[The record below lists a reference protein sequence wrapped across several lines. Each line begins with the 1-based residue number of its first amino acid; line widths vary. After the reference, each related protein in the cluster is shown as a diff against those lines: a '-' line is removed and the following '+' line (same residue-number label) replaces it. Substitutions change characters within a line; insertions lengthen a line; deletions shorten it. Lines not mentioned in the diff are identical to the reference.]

1 MSMLHRSFK
10 PAKCKTALK
19 LAVSRIKL
27 LKNKRD
33 VQLKQL
39 KREVAQ
45 LLESGQDRTARIR
58 VEHVVREEKTTAA
71 YELIEIYCELI
82 VARLPIIE
90 SQKNCPIDLKEAISS
105 VIFAAP
111 RCADVPELMDIRK
124 QFTAKYGKDFVSAAI
139 ELRPDCGVGRM
150 LVEKLSAKAP
160 DIQTKIKIL
169 STIAEEHNVKWDPNS
184 LEEQD
189 TRPPEDILN
198 GPNTFEKASKIY
210 VEPHVQVPPS
220 HDDKGPPNVRS
231 SPHLRN
237 PDSDIGAKGGAT
249 FGTFQADMGSSGN
262 ETEETES
269 RHSYSGSGN
278 ALSMGRQNW
287 NMEFKDATAAAQA
300 AAESAERASM
310 AARAAAELS
319 SRAKV
324 IKQYSMKSH
333 KSSTDVLSGEGS
345 QKHSSSESRGEHLA
359 KRPVS
364 NAFPG
369 RNSSIHDEIDHAER
383 DIVAGATESF
393 YRDGHKDS
401 ATSTWSASLKSTTA
415 SIDKN
420 PLANSSQQTD
430 RYPQKTL
437 SELKNRES
445 LGRVSLKKQSSNNE
459 IEILGELN
467 DGTESENSNNEIE
480 FVGELNDGTEFENV
494 NYIGD
499 LGTRRQSS
507 RASSDSYSR
516 TFINDH
522 NDILNL
528 NHPKLG
534 SGAGQRPFV
543 IDEGNTHNEIEFV
556 GELNDGTESEN
567 VNYIGDLG
575 TRRQSSRASSDS
587 YSRTFINDRNDI
599 LNLNHPKLGSGA
611 GQRPFVIDEGNTHSD
626 NEKTTS
632 YDKGSVVFDEYGSD
646 DGDDYKFDV
655 ENEFK
660 GQESSLYFSSP
671 GRKSAVNLL
680 ENTDAWRHGKNMD
693 EPFEKSISQSH
704 SFGGRHSSHV
714 FPESS
719 SVPTEPHDSLD
730 ATFDNSDDQSS
741 DDNENLEKSKFVA
754 NTEPGIYPSKQDV
767 YERNSELNKSASHGL
782 IGSSSAEK
790 EHVAYKR
797 KPSLPPSSVDSDP
810 MEVRLETNQ
819 GKEFHALSDRKFG
832 NSDLPSSKYEIS
844 GSDSSIEDKEHMPQ
858 LPDTWKDNELLK
870 ESSLESGNELKF
882 GKLTGGLRNKGLR
895 RPPYSRDPS
904 GHASLFKQASGDSSS
919 KIEQFSPSVMVR
931 TTINPDAHNQ
941 EPHNQKVTSKQSKG
955 PSSKDLVSSSDSD
968 NDDSEQLSPQNI
980 SINQEP
986 YNRKVGTEVN
996 ENSSSNIR
1004 IPFFDADTS
1013 DSEEDLPKKTSTSN
1027 IRPITG
1033 FSRRTKAASS
1043 STRSSYLKPTDGS
1056 EASLTPDY
1064 GARRKSSSRS
1074 SYATEVPAKPLSQT
1088 KSSDHLGS
1096 YERRVTAEQST
1107 SKPMPASKRSLNEE
1121 SLKSSTRKY
1130 SASSLPKI
1138 RASGSSEISESAS
1151 PSTETPPTE
1160 KASHVHPKLP
1170 DYDALAAQFQSLRR
1184 SRE

>member
-27 LKNKRD
+27 LKNKREA
-33 VQLKQL
+33 QLKQL

-82 VARLPIIE
+82 VARLSIIE

-111 RCADVPELMDIRK
+111 RCADIPELMDIRK
-124 QFTAKYGKDFVSAAI
+124 QFTAKYGKDFVSSAI

-160 DIQTKIKIL
+160 DGQTKMKIL

-198 GPNTFEKASKIY
+198 GPNTFEKAI
-210 VEPHVQVPPS
+210 
-220 HDDKGPPNVRS
+220 
-231 SPHLRN
+231 
-237 PDSDIGAKGGAT
+237 
-249 FGTFQADMGSSGN
+249 
-262 ETEETES
+262 
-269 RHSYSGSGN
+269 
-278 ALSMGRQNW
+278 
-287 NMEFKDATAAAQA
+287 
-300 AAESAERASM
+300 
-310 AARAAAELS
+310 
-319 SRAKV
+319 
-324 IKQYSMKSH
+324 
-333 KSSTDVLSGEGS
+333 
-345 QKHSSSESRGEHLA
+345 
-359 KRPVS
+359 S

-369 RNSSIHDEIDHAER
+369 RISSIHDEQIDHAER
-383 DIVAGATESF
+383 DILAGATESF
-393 YRDGHKDS
+393 YRDEHKDN
-401 ATSTWSASLKSTTA
+401 ATYTWSASSKSTTA
-415 SIDKN
+415 SIYKN
-420 PLANSSQQTD
+420 PLANISQETD

-445 LGRVSLKKQSSNNE
+445 LGGVSLKKQSSNNE
-459 IEILGELN
+459 IKILGELN
-467 DGTESENSNNEIE
+467 DDTESENSNNEIE
-480 FVGELNDGTEFENV
+480 FFGELNDGTESEKV

-507 RASSDSYSR
+507 RASSDSYSH

-522 NDILNL
+522 NDNLNL
-528 NHPKLG
+528 NHTKLG
-534 SGAGQRPFV
+534 SDVGQRPFV
-543 IDEGNTHNEIEFV
+543 IDEGN
-556 GELNDGTESEN
+556 S
-567 VNYIGDLG
+567 
-575 TRRQSSRASSDS
+575 
-587 YSRTFINDRNDI
+587 
-599 LNLNHPKLGSGA
+599 
-611 GQRPFVIDEGNTHSD
+611 HSD

-655 ENEFK
+655 QNEFK

-680 ENTDAWRHGKNMD
+680 ENTDTWRHGKNME

-704 SFGGRHSSHV
+704 SFSGQHSTHV
-714 FPESS
+714 FPESYT
-719 SVPTEPHDSLD
+719 VPTEPRDSLD
-730 ATFDNSDDQSS
+730 ATYDNSDDQSS

-754 NTEPGIYPSKQDV
+754 NTEPGIYPSKQDD

-782 IGSSSAEK
+782 IGSSSAEM

-797 KPSLPPSSVDSDP
+797 EPLLPPSSVDSDP
-810 MEVRLETNQ
+810 MEVRLEKNQ
-819 GKEFHALSDRKFG
+819 GKEFHAVSDRKFG
-832 NSDLPSSKYEIS
+832 NSDLPSSKHEITGLHS
-844 GSDSSIEDKEHMPQ
+844 RIEDKEHMPQ

-870 ESSLESGNELKF
+870 ESSLESGNELRF

-895 RPPYSRDPS
+895 RPPYSRDQS

-919 KIEQFSPSVMVR
+919 KIEQFSSSVMVR

-941 EPHNQKVTSKQSKG
+941 EPHNQKVTSKQSKE
-955 PSSKDLVSSSDSD
+955 PSSKDLVFSSDSD

-986 YNRKVGTEVN
+986 YNRKLGTELN
-996 ENSSSNIR
+996 KNSSSNIP
-1004 IPFFDADTS
+1004 IPYFDVDTS
-1013 DSEEDLPKKTSTSN
+1013 DSEEDLPKQASTRN
-1027 IRPITG
+1027 VRPITV
-1033 FSRRTKAASS
+1033 FSRRTKAPSS
-1043 STRSSYLKPTDGS
+1043 STRSSYLKATDGS

-1074 SYATEVPAKPLSQT
+1074 SHATEVPAKPMSQT
-1088 KSSDHLGS
+1088 KSLDHLGS
-1096 YERRVTAEQST
+1096 SERHVTAEQST

-1130 SASSLPKI
+1130 SSSSLPKTQT
-1138 RASGSSEISESAS
+1138 SGSSKISESAS
-1151 PSTETPPTE
+1151 PSMETPPTE

-1170 DYDALAAQFQSLRR
+1170 DYDTLAAKFQSLRR
-1184 SRE
+1184 SSE

>member
-27 LKNKRD
+27 LKNKREA
-33 VQLKQL
+33 QLKQL

-82 VARLPIIE
+82 VARLSIIE

-111 RCADVPELMDIRK
+111 RCADIPELMDIRK
-124 QFTAKYGKDFVSAAI
+124 QFTAKYGKDFVSSAI

-160 DIQTKIKIL
+160 DGQTKMKIL

-198 GPNTFEKASKIY
+198 GPNTFEKAI
-210 VEPHVQVPPS
+210 
-220 HDDKGPPNVRS
+220 
-231 SPHLRN
+231 
-237 PDSDIGAKGGAT
+237 
-249 FGTFQADMGSSGN
+249 
-262 ETEETES
+262 
-269 RHSYSGSGN
+269 
-278 ALSMGRQNW
+278 
-287 NMEFKDATAAAQA
+287 
-300 AAESAERASM
+300 
-310 AARAAAELS
+310 
-319 SRAKV
+319 
-324 IKQYSMKSH
+324 
-333 KSSTDVLSGEGS
+333 
-345 QKHSSSESRGEHLA
+345 
-359 KRPVS
+359 S

-369 RNSSIHDEIDHAER
+369 RISSIHDEQIDHAER
-383 DIVAGATESF
+383 DILAGATESF
-393 YRDGHKDS
+393 YRDEHKDN
-401 ATSTWSASLKSTTA
+401 ATYTWSASSKSTTA
-415 SIDKN
+415 SIYKN
-420 PLANSSQQTD
+420 PLANISQETD

-445 LGRVSLKKQSSNNE
+445 LGGVSLKKQSSNNE
-459 IEILGELN
+459 IKILGELN
-467 DGTESENSNNEIE
+467 DDTESENSNNEIE
-480 FVGELNDGTEFENV
+480 FFGELNDGTESEKV

-507 RASSDSYSR
+507 RASSDSYSH

-522 NDILNL
+522 NDNLNL
-528 NHPKLG
+528 NHTKLG
-534 SGAGQRPFV
+534 SDVGQRPFV
-543 IDEGNTHNEIEFV
+543 IDEGN
-556 GELNDGTESEN
+556 S
-567 VNYIGDLG
+567 
-575 TRRQSSRASSDS
+575 
-587 YSRTFINDRNDI
+587 
-599 LNLNHPKLGSGA
+599 
-611 GQRPFVIDEGNTHSD
+611 HSD

-655 ENEFK
+655 QNEFK

-680 ENTDAWRHGKNMD
+680 ENTDTWRHGKNME

-704 SFGGRHSSHV
+704 SFSGQHSTHV
-714 FPESS
+714 FPESYT
-719 SVPTEPHDSLD
+719 VPTEPRDSLD
-730 ATFDNSDDQSS
+730 ATYDNSDDQSS

-754 NTEPGIYPSKQDV
+754 NTEPGIYPSKQDD
-767 YERNSELNKSASHGL
+767 YGRNSELSKSASHGL
-782 IGSSSAEK
+782 IGSSSAEM

-797 KPSLPPSSVDSDP
+797 EPLLPPSSVDSDP
-810 MEVRLETNQ
+810 MEVRLEKNQ
-819 GKEFHALSDRKFG
+819 GKEFHAVSDRKFG
-832 NSDLPSSKYEIS
+832 NSDLPSSKHEITGLHS
-844 GSDSSIEDKEHMPQ
+844 RIEDKEHMPQ

-870 ESSLESGNELKF
+870 ESSLESGNELRF

-895 RPPYSRDPS
+895 RPPYSRDQL

-919 KIEQFSPSVMVR
+919 KIEQFSSSVMVR

-941 EPHNQKVTSKQSKG
+941 EPHNQKVTSKQSKE
-955 PSSKDLVSSSDSD
+955 PSSKDLVFSSDSD

-986 YNRKVGTEVN
+986 YNRKLGTELN
-996 ENSSSNIR
+996 KNSSSNIP
-1004 IPFFDADTS
+1004 IPYFDVDTS
-1013 DSEEDLPKKTSTSN
+1013 DSEEDLPKQASTRN
-1027 IRPITG
+1027 VRPITV
-1033 FSRRTKAASS
+1033 FSRRTKAPSS
-1043 STRSSYLKPTDGS
+1043 STRSSYLKATDGS

-1074 SYATEVPAKPLSQT
+1074 SHATEVPAKPMSQT
-1088 KSSDHLGS
+1088 KSLDHLGS
-1096 YERRVTAEQST
+1096 SERHVTAEQST

-1130 SASSLPKI
+1130 SSSSLPKTQT
-1138 RASGSSEISESAS
+1138 SGSSKISESAS
-1151 PSTETPPTE
+1151 PSMETPPTE

-1170 DYDALAAQFQSLRR
+1170 DYDTLAAKFQSLRR
-1184 SRE
+1184 SSE

>member
-27 LKNKRD
+27 LKNKREA
-33 VQLKQL
+33 QLKQL

-82 VARLPIIE
+82 VARLSIIE

-111 RCADVPELMDIRK
+111 RCADIPELMDIRK
-124 QFTAKYGKDFVSAAI
+124 QFTAKYGKDFVSSAI

-160 DIQTKIKIL
+160 DGQTKMKIL

-210 VEPHVQVPPS
+210 VEPHVQVPPI
-220 HDDKGPPNVRS
+220 HDGKGPPSVPILPKHDVPGNFFEHNARS
-231 SPHLRN
+231 SSRLRN
-237 PDSDIGAKGGAT
+237 SDSDIGAEGGAT

-269 RHSYSGSGN
+269 RHSYSGSGD
-278 ALSMGRQNW
+278 APSMGRQNW

-345 QKHSSSESRGEHLA
+345 QKYSASESQGEHLA

-369 RNSSIHDEIDHAER
+369 RISSIHDEQIDHAER
-383 DIVAGATESF
+383 DILAGATESF
-393 YRDGHKDS
+393 YRDEHKDN
-401 ATSTWSASLKSTTA
+401 ATYTWSASSKSTTA
-415 SIDKN
+415 SIYKN
-420 PLANSSQQTD
+420 PLANISQETD

-445 LGRVSLKKQSSNNE
+445 LGGVSLKKQSSNNE
-459 IEILGELN
+459 IKILGELN
-467 DGTESENSNNEIE
+467 DDTESENSNNEIE
-480 FVGELNDGTEFENV
+480 FFGELNDGTESEKV

-507 RASSDSYSR
+507 RASSDSYSH

-522 NDILNL
+522 NDNLNL
-528 NHPKLG
+528 NHTKLG
-534 SGAGQRPFV
+534 SDVGQRPFV
-543 IDEGNTHNEIEFV
+543 IDEGN
-556 GELNDGTESEN
+556 S
-567 VNYIGDLG
+567 
-575 TRRQSSRASSDS
+575 
-587 YSRTFINDRNDI
+587 
-599 LNLNHPKLGSGA
+599 
-611 GQRPFVIDEGNTHSD
+611 HSD

-655 ENEFK
+655 QNEFK

-680 ENTDAWRHGKNMD
+680 ENTDTWRHGKNME

-704 SFGGRHSSHV
+704 SFSGQHSTHV
-714 FPESS
+714 FPESYT
-719 SVPTEPHDSLD
+719 VPTEPRDSLD
-730 ATFDNSDDQSS
+730 ATYDNSDDQSS

-754 NTEPGIYPSKQDV
+754 NTEPGIYPSKQDD
-767 YERNSELNKSASHGL
+767 YGRNSELSKSASHGL
-782 IGSSSAEK
+782 IGSSSAEM

-797 KPSLPPSSVDSDP
+797 EPLLPPSSVDSDP
-810 MEVRLETNQ
+810 MEVRLEKNQ
-819 GKEFHALSDRKFG
+819 GKEFHAVSDRKFG
-832 NSDLPSSKYEIS
+832 NSDLPSSKHEITGLHS
-844 GSDSSIEDKEHMPQ
+844 RIEDKEHMPQ

-870 ESSLESGNELKF
+870 ESSLESGNELRF

-895 RPPYSRDPS
+895 RPPYSRDQL

-919 KIEQFSPSVMVR
+919 KIEQFSSSVMVR

-941 EPHNQKVTSKQSKG
+941 EPHNQKVTSKQSKE
-955 PSSKDLVSSSDSD
+955 PSSKDLVFSSDSD

-986 YNRKVGTEVN
+986 YNRKLGTELN
-996 ENSSSNIR
+996 KNSSSNIP
-1004 IPFFDADTS
+1004 IPYFDVDTS
-1013 DSEEDLPKKTSTSN
+1013 DSEEDLPKQASTRN
-1027 IRPITG
+1027 VRPITV
-1033 FSRRTKAASS
+1033 FSRRTKAPSS
-1043 STRSSYLKPTDGS
+1043 STRSSYLKATDGS

-1074 SYATEVPAKPLSQT
+1074 SHATEVPAKPMSQT
-1088 KSSDHLGS
+1088 KSLDHLGS
-1096 YERRVTAEQST
+1096 SERHVTAEQST

-1130 SASSLPKI
+1130 SSSSLPKTQT
-1138 RASGSSEISESAS
+1138 SGSSKISESAS
-1151 PSTETPPTE
+1151 PSMETPPTE

-1170 DYDALAAQFQSLRR
+1170 DYDTLAAKFQSLRR
-1184 SRE
+1184 SSE

>member
-27 LKNKRD
+27 LKNKREA
-33 VQLKQL
+33 QLKQL

-82 VARLPIIE
+82 VARLSIIE

-111 RCADVPELMDIRK
+111 RCADIPELMDIRK
-124 QFTAKYGKDFVSAAI
+124 QFTAKYGKDFVSSAI

-160 DIQTKIKIL
+160 DGQTKMKIL

-198 GPNTFEKASKIY
+198 GPNTFEKAI
-210 VEPHVQVPPS
+210 
-220 HDDKGPPNVRS
+220 
-231 SPHLRN
+231 
-237 PDSDIGAKGGAT
+237 
-249 FGTFQADMGSSGN
+249 
-262 ETEETES
+262 
-269 RHSYSGSGN
+269 
-278 ALSMGRQNW
+278 
-287 NMEFKDATAAAQA
+287 
-300 AAESAERASM
+300 
-310 AARAAAELS
+310 
-319 SRAKV
+319 
-324 IKQYSMKSH
+324 
-333 KSSTDVLSGEGS
+333 
-345 QKHSSSESRGEHLA
+345 
-359 KRPVS
+359 S

-369 RNSSIHDEIDHAER
+369 RISSIHDEQIDHAER
-383 DIVAGATESF
+383 DLLAGATESF
-393 YRDGHKDS
+393 YRDEHKDN
-401 ATSTWSASLKSTTA
+401 ATDTWSASSKSTTA
-415 SIDKN
+415 SIYKN
-420 PLANSSQQTD
+420 PLANISQETD

-445 LGRVSLKKQSSNNE
+445 LGGVSLKKQSSNNE
-459 IEILGELN
+459 IKILGELN
-467 DGTESENSNNEIE
+467 DDTESENSNNEIE
-480 FVGELNDGTEFENV
+480 FFGELNDGTESEKV

-507 RASSDSYSR
+507 RASSDSYSH

-522 NDILNL
+522 NDNLNL
-528 NHPKLG
+528 NHTKLG
-534 SGAGQRPFV
+534 SDVGQRPFV
-543 IDEGNTHNEIEFV
+543 IDEGN
-556 GELNDGTESEN
+556 S
-567 VNYIGDLG
+567 
-575 TRRQSSRASSDS
+575 
-587 YSRTFINDRNDI
+587 
-599 LNLNHPKLGSGA
+599 
-611 GQRPFVIDEGNTHSD
+611 HSD

-655 ENEFK
+655 QNEFK

-680 ENTDAWRHGKNMD
+680 ENTDTWRHGKNME

-704 SFGGRHSSHV
+704 SFSGQHSTHV
-714 FPESS
+714 FPESYT
-719 SVPTEPHDSLD
+719 VPTEPRDSLD
-730 ATFDNSDDQSS
+730 ATYDNSDDQSS

-754 NTEPGIYPSKQDV
+754 NTEPGIYPSKQDD

-782 IGSSSAEK
+782 IGSSSAEM

-797 KPSLPPSSVDSDP
+797 EPLLPPSSVDLDP
-810 MEVRLETNQ
+810 MEVRLEKNQ
-819 GKEFHALSDRKFG
+819 GKEFHAVSDRKFG
-832 NSDLPSSKYEIS
+832 NSDLPSSKHEITGLHS
-844 GSDSSIEDKEHMPQ
+844 RIEDKEHMPQ

-870 ESSLESGNELKF
+870 ESSLESGNELRF

-895 RPPYSRDPS
+895 RPPYSRDQS

-919 KIEQFSPSVMVR
+919 KIEQFSSSVMVR

-941 EPHNQKVTSKQSKG
+941 EPHNQKVTSKQSKE
-955 PSSKDLVSSSDSD
+955 PSSKDLVFSSDSD

-986 YNRKVGTEVN
+986 YNRKLGTELN
-996 ENSSSNIR
+996 KNSSSNIP
-1004 IPFFDADTS
+1004 IPYFDVDTS
-1013 DSEEDLPKKTSTSN
+1013 DSEEDLPKQASTRN
-1027 IRPITG
+1027 VRPITV
-1033 FSRRTKAASS
+1033 FSRRTKAPSS
-1043 STRSSYLKPTDGS
+1043 STRSSYLKATDGS

-1074 SYATEVPAKPLSQT
+1074 SHATEVPAKPMSQT
-1088 KSSDHLGS
+1088 KSLDHLGS
-1096 YERRVTAEQST
+1096 SERHVTAEQST

-1130 SASSLPKI
+1130 SSSSLPKTQT
-1138 RASGSSEISESAS
+1138 SGSSKISESAS
-1151 PSTETPPTE
+1151 PSMETPPTE

-1170 DYDALAAQFQSLRR
+1170 DYDTLAAKFQSLRR
-1184 SRE
+1184 SSE

>member
-82 VARLPIIE
+82 VARLSIIE

-160 DIQTKIKIL
+160 DGQTKIKIL
-169 STIAEEHNVKWDPNS
+169 STIAEENNVKWDPNS

-189 TRPPEDILN
+189 SRPPEDILN

-324 IKQYSMKSH
+324 IKQYSVKSH

-345 QKHSSSESRGEHLA
+345 QKYSSSESRGEPVA

-383 DIVAGATESF
+383 DILAGATESF
-393 YRDGHKDS
+393 YRDEHKDS
-401 ATSTWSASLKSTTA
+401 ATSTWSASSKSTTA

-420 PLANSSQQTD
+420 PLASSSQETD

-445 LGRVSLKKQSSNNE
+445 FGRVSLKKQSSNNE

-467 DGTESENSNNEIE
+467 DGTESENSN
-480 FVGELNDGTEFENV
+480 
-494 NYIGD
+494 
-499 LGTRRQSS
+499 
-507 RASSDSYSR
+507 
-516 TFINDH
+516 
-522 NDILNL
+522 
-528 NHPKLG
+528 
-534 SGAGQRPFV
+534 
-543 IDEGNTHNEIEFV
+543 NEIEFV

-587 YSRTFINDRNDI
+587 YSRTFINDHNDI
-599 LNLNHPKLGSGA
+599 LNLNHPKLGTGA

-632 YDKGSVVFDEYGSD
+632 YDKGFVVFDEYGSD

-680 ENTDAWRHGKNMD
+680 ENTDAWRLGKNMD

-714 FPESS
+714 FPETS

-797 KPSLPPSSVDSDP
+797 KPLLPPSSVDSDP
-810 MEVRLETNQ
+810 MEVCLETNQ
-819 GKEFHALSDRKFG
+819 GKELHAVSDRKFG

-919 KIEQFSPSVMVR
+919 KIEQFSSPVMVR

-968 NDDSEQLSPQNI
+968 NDDSEQPSPQNI

-1004 IPFFDADTS
+1004 IPYFDADTS
-1013 DSEEDLPKKTSTSN
+1013 DSEEDLPKQASTSN

-1043 STRSSYLKPTDGS
+1043 STRSSYLKATDGS
-1056 EASLTPDY
+1056 DVSLTPDY
-1064 GARRKSSSRS
+1064 EARRKSSSRS

-1096 YERRVTAEQST
+1096 SERRVTAEQST
-1107 SKPMPASKRSLNEE
+1107 SKPMPASKRSLKEE

-1130 SASSLPKI
+1130 SSSSLPKI

-1151 PSTETPPTE
+1151 LSTETPPTE